1 MALFNRQKNL
11 IRRIIS
17 LANGDCYY
25 INCFY
30 SFNTENELK
39 GTRVT
44 VKIMTVV
51 KLHSHVRIF
60 LRKSVRKGECSFILL
75 RYVKV

>member
-1 MALFNRQKNL
+1 MALFSRQKNL
-11 IRRIIS
+11 IRRIAS
-17 LANGDCYY
+17 LSNGDCYY

-60 LRKSVRKGECSFILL
+60 YVREYVRENVHSFS
-75 RYVKV
+75 YVT

>member
-1 MALFNRQKNL
+1 MALFSRQKNL
-11 IRRIIS
+11 IRRIAS
-17 LANGDCYY
+17 LSNGDCYY

-60 LRKSVRKGECSFILL
+60 YVRA
-75 RYVKV
+75 YVRENVHSKV